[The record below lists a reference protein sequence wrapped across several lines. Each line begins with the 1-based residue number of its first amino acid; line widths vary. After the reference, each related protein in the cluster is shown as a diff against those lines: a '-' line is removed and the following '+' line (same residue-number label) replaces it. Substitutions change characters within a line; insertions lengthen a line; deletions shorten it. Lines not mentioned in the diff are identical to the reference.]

1 MLFRTKKSI
10 RLRKNLRN
18 FRKKH
23 VDVAK
28 YVKDFYVDNGLA
40 YISCNVKGYD
50 DIIDPYSVRGYE
62 WLNESFARFIESNA
76 AYVPTEYPIVLE
88 ICNYRFT
95 PKQQSVIE
103 ETISDYYA
111 LQQGDAQ
118 INLEKNNRKNLTLV
132 LFILIGVAA
141 MILSASLRFEV
152 IKESIIVFFW
162 FALWDLLDS
171 AIFER
176 QELVETRVDAAQ
188 MANIKV
194 LFKEV
199 YYDAPVS
206 TEKEQEILGEI
217 FNEETEE
224 EESDE

>member
-1 MLFRTKKSI
+1 MLLKSKKSL
-10 RLRKNLRN
+10 RLKKNLRN

-40 YISCNVKGYD
+40 YISCNVNGYD
-50 DIIDPYSVRGYE
+50 DIIDQYSVRGYE

-95 PKQQSVIE
+95 AKQKETIE

-118 INLEKNNRKNLTLV
+118 INIEKNNRKNIILV
-132 LFILIGVAA
+132 LFIVVGVIA
-141 MILSASLRFEV
+141 MVLTNSLSISVVR
-152 IKESIIVFFW
+152 ESIVVFFW

-176 QELVETRVDAAQ
+176 QELVEARVDAAQ

-194 LFKEV
+194 IFKEV

-206 TEKEQEILGEI
+206 TEKEKEILGEI
-217 FNEETEE
+217 FSEEE
-224 EESDE
+224 EESDNE